1 MLSSK
6 PIPRIESSLRR
17 ICFNLTNPVTPEAA
31 KAVGPGTF
39 RRYEHALYIGAQL
52 SRIVYCDTGIM
63 WNVIEKSFGM
73 SNDVVNKVITAYDAK
88 FANTRRTAIS
98 SQAGDGAGRPME
110 SYSLKV
116 ATPGDTKYGTYISTP
131 GDMTCLFL
139 NAGKIKEN
147 TYSIFQPRDVFITFK
162 GSSTLKN
169 FKHDLMSQFTPSDL
183 GSLLAPI
190 GIKVEGDGNKVT
202 GAFVTPMVNAW
213 SALNQALEDHVKEGS
228 RLFLC
233 GHSLGGAYCT
243 LFGFIL
249 AEGKASGTLP
259 IMSKVDS
266 IHILSYGA
274 PTLLGDKARNTFNRH
289 LDSGLLTVDRVV
301 SQKVPA
307 RSAATQLAVA
317 VGGLIGPNDVVPNIP
332 VGFAHPGFRPLATE
346 VGPEAGGR
354 PYSIDNIRKFYGVN
368 TDTRYRD
375 PSTWPFE
382 EDVGLGDRANATKL
396 QELVKRVT
404 GGLVAPAEEPPAPSP
419 AELAIV
425 PAGAPTPPV
434 EGSMEGGALFQPEK
448 TKYETDTKTH
458 IPNFVSVQGSVYM
471 YGFAHGE
478 YLGMFFMGG
487 FRLAGMKNPS
497 SSETGL
503 AFFTLYPSGVKISY
517 GVPVPLKIGLQS
529 KISNII
535 PTKYTPST
543 VNSER
548 NSARNGLTAEN
559 RKAGWYKRDGVLKK
573 GNPLDPDETKP
584 NYTRVATRRR
594 RRTNRKT
601 HRRRH

>member
-6 PIPRIESSLRR
+6 PIPRNDSTLRR
-17 ICFNLTNPVTPEAA
+17 FCFGLSNPVTPEAA
-31 KAVGPGTF
+31 KAVGPEKF
-39 RRYEHALYIGAQL
+39 KRYEHALYIGAQL
-52 SRIVYCDTGIM
+52 SRLVYCDTGIM

-73 SNDVVNKVITAYDAK
+73 SNDIVNKVITAYDWKHGTTGDGA
-88 FANTRRTAIS
+88 RIRSIS
-98 SQAGDGAGRPME
+98 SQPGVKVGVYTLPME
-110 SYSLKV
+110 SYSLQV
-116 ATPGDTKYGTYISTP
+116 ANPSDTKYGTYISTP

-139 NAGKIKEN
+139 NASKLKAN
-147 TYSIFQPRDVFITFK
+147 PNSIFTENDVFITFK

-202 GAFVTPMVNAW
+202 GAFVTPMVKAW
-213 SALNQALEDHVKEGS
+213 SALNQALEDHVQNKS

-289 LDSGLLTVDRVV
+289 LDSGILTVDRVV
-301 SQKVPA
+301 SQKVSA
-307 RSAATQLAVA
+307 RSAATQLL
-317 VGGLIGPNDVVPNIP
+317 VGGLAGPNDVVPTIP
-332 VGFAHPGFRPLATE
+332 VGFAHPGFRPLATDSY
-346 VGPEAGGR
+346 PEAGGR

-368 TDTRYRD
+368 SKTRYRD
-375 PSTWPFE
+375 PSTWPFQ
-382 EDVGLGDRANATKL
+382 EDVGLGDHANASKL
-396 QELVKRVT
+396 QAIVKGLTGVVAPMIEEKVPTEEELAVTPPPSLNEDPQPPMT
-404 GGLVAPAEEPPAPSP
+404 GGAFGQEH
-419 AELAIV
+419 
-425 PAGAPTPPV
+425 
-434 EGSMEGGALFQPEK
+434 K
-448 TKYETDTKTH
+448 TIYEQQTKNN
-458 IPNFVSVQGSVYM
+458 IPNFVSVQGSVYA

-503 AFFTLYPSGVKISY
+503 ALFTLYPSGVKISY
-517 GVPVPLKIGLQS
+517 VMP
-529 KISNII
+529 
-535 PTKYTPST
+535 
-543 VNSER
+543 
-548 NSARNGLTAEN
+548 
-559 RKAGWYKRDGVLKK
+559 VLKK
-573 GNPLDPDETKP
+573 N
-584 NYTRVATRRR
+584 NSRIATRRR
-594 RRTNRKT
+594 HRTNRKT
-601 HRRRH
+601 QRRRH